1 MTVPAVKA
9 ARAATSAAGRRH
21 TRRRQPAT
29 DPRVSAPGSKAAQ
42 QRQAIED
49 VKARRAPDPAP
60 VAPPAPES
68 PSPASPGGG
77 FSVPAI
83 PAAVSTGSGFLL
95 GVGAWAIGLAYLRGG
110 APEVRRFLAAKF
122 FNKVGG

>member
-49 VKARRAPDPAP
+49 VKARRAPDPA
-60 VAPPAPES
+60 
-68 PSPASPGGG
+68 SPASPGGG